1 MYCIDI
7 YYIYVG
13 RGERERERERETERK
28 KKMQRKVYIFVNIA
42 LLYFVAL
49 CALRSIAN
57 LLIVKYKFQRK
68 RVI

>member
-7 YYIYVG
+7 YYIQG
-13 RGERERERERETERK
+13 KKEKESEKEKAREK
-28 KKMQRKVYIFVNIA
+28 KVQRKVYIFVNIA
-42 LLYFVAL
+42 LLYLVAL